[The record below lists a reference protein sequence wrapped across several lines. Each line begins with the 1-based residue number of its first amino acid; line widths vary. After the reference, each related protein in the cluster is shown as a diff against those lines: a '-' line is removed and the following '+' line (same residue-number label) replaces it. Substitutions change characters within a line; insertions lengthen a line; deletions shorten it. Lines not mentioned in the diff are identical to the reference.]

1 MIARARQFLRIPR
14 WARVAISIALLALV
28 LSRVDLF
35 DLGQVLSAAD
45 LLMVALLLCSVY
57 GERIYSALRWHQVLK
72 WSRAQIPLPVVI
84 RLSFIAAFAGL
95 FLPGA
100 VGAEAI
106 RVVGLA
112 RYSANLAMAFS
123 SVLIERMIAVLT
135 LAPLVLVGLAFAPA
149 EMPPAIRVTA
159 WLAFAGVIALA
170 FLLLHAWPRRLLA
183 VVMPARLARLCL
195 PRLERLYTAL
205 GAYTA
210 RPSMFA
216 FALLLGLGFQVL
228 RVIVVWLS
236 ALAVG
241 IDVPLAYHFMF
252 APIIALV
259 SMAPISLAGIG
270 VREAAYVYLFSFVN
284 VPAEQALAASVL
296 VQFTGL
302 LSCLP
307 GAIVYTR
314 ESRLRHDAA
323 DECRQDAEG
332 ETACVR
338 S

>member
-1 MIARARQFLRIPR
+1 MIARARQFLRIPP

-28 LSRVDLF
+28 LSRVDLPVV
-35 DLGQVLSAAD
+35 GSALAD
-45 LLMVALLLCSVY
+45 ANLLIVGFLLCSVY
-57 GERIYSALRWHQVLK
+57 GERIYAALRWHQVLK
-72 WSRAQIPLPVVI
+72 WSRAQVPLPVVI

-112 RYSANLAMAFS
+112 RYSADLAMAFS
-123 SVLIERMIAVLT
+123 SVLVERMIAVLT
-135 LAPLVLVGLAFAPA
+135 LAPLVLIGLAFAPA
-149 EMPPAIRVTA
+149 EMPPGIRITA
-159 WLAFAGVIALA
+159 WAALAAVFGLAFTLLHSFPRRIIE
-170 FLLLHAWPRRLLA
+170 LLLPRRISA
-183 VVMPARLARLCL
+183 VVL
-195 PRLERLYTAL
+195 PRLESLYLAL
-205 GAYTA
+205 NAYTV
-210 RPSMFA
+210 RPGMFA

-228 RVIVVWLS
+228 RVVVVWLS

-259 SMAPISLAGIG
+259 SMAPISFAGIG
-270 VREAAYVYLFSFVN
+270 VREAAYVYLFSLVA
-284 VPAEQALAASVL
+284 VPAERALAASVL

-307 GAIVYTR
+307 GAILYAR
-314 ESRLRHDAA
+314 GGRLRQIA
-323 DECRQDAEG
+323 RG
-332 ETACVR
+332 ERACVR
-338 S
+338 L